1 MILSG
6 KGTNNSSILHI
17 RRQAWQRT
25 GPLFNKTGA
34 NFHPAK
40 PAFDPNQNKRQPA
53 FFLTENNKPDENK
66 APFRPS
72 VSFFS

>member
-53 FFLTENNKPDENK
+53 
-66 APFRPS
+66 
-72 VSFFS
+72 SF